1 MPARRSPGRQALTSD
16 LQSCGAQACCSSS
29 HSDGTEGQETGEA
42 MIETGPMSS
51 RMDSWGR
58 LDRSGGSMGLKQNV
72 LVNRIYL
79 GKQPRSG

>member
-1 MPARRSPGRQALTSD
+1 
-16 LQSCGAQACCSSS
+16 
-29 HSDGTEGQETGEA
+29 

-79 GKQPRSG
+79 GKQSRSG